1 MLESLSPVEAELS
14 EQIPSSPPG
23 EAGDSTDP
31 GCCGA
36 TGSGRVISLCCMLAG
51 ECGIIR
57 QNLASGADAAYLRA
71 LGLRVN
77 QRVRLCRAAGSWIV
91 EVGCQGGPAC
101 RIGLA
106 RDMAEQVRV
115 EVAVPK
121 SEPGAGAAAGN

>member
-1 MLESLSPVEAELS
+1 MEDRNH
-14 EQIPSSPPG
+14 PSSTRETAPRDA
-23 EAGDSTDP
+23 EA

-36 TGSGRVISLCCMLAG
+36 GGSGRVISLCCMTPG

-57 QNLASGADAAYLRA
+57 QNTATGADAAYLRA

-77 QRVRLCRAAGSWIV
+77 QRVRLCRASGPWIV

-106 RDMAEQVRV
+106 HAMAEQVRV
-115 EVAVPK
+115 EVAIVDDRP
-121 SEPGAGAAAGN
+121 ATQN

>member
-1 MLESLSPVEAELS
+1 MS
-14 EQIPSSPPG
+14 EQIPSSAPG
-23 EAGDSTDP
+23 ETGESIDP

-36 TGSGRVISLCCMLAG
+36 TGSGRVISLCCMLPG

-77 QRVRLCRAAGSWIV
+77 QRVRLCRSAGSWIV

-115 EVAVPK
+115 EVAV
-121 SEPGAGAAAGN
+121 SGGAAT